1 VSPLSYLRNSQQ
13 NDTFKYSEVESI
25 TVIPEVKSVTTRIQI
40 TEKKGTSP
48 VIAVVLMIVIAVA
61 ISVTIY
67 AWSSGFVSQRS
78 TQEAVSAECLNME
91 FMRLSG
97 TSLTIFIRSHEPSSV
112 YLDAVYVDGELRAK
126 SLGKKLVGDS
136 VTPVD
141 LTSLVDS
148 KGGDG
153 TFQQGD
159 EVKLVTA
166 RGTQIQFKVED

>member
-1 VSPLSYLRNSQQ
+1 M
-13 NDTFKYSEVESI
+13 
-25 TVIPEVKSVTTRIQI
+25 TTCIWI

-48 VIAVVLMIVIAVA
+48 VIAVVLMIAIAVA

-78 TQEAVSAECLNME
+78 TQEAISAEYLNLE

-97 TSLTIFIRSHEPSSV
+97 TSLTVYIRSHEPSSV
-112 YLDAVYVDGELRAK
+112 YLDAVYVNGELRAK
-126 SLGKKLVGDS
+126 NIGKKLVGDS
-136 VTPVD
+136 VTSVD
-141 LTSLVDS
+141 LTSLVNS

-153 TFQQGD
+153 TFQDGN
-159 EVKLVTA
+159 EVKLVTT